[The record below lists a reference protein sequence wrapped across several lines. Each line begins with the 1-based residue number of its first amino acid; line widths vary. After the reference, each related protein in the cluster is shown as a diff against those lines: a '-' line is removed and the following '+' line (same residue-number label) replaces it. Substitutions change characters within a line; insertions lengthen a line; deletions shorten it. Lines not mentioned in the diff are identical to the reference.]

1 MLKLALPGLCMIE
14 AEYLAFEILIL
25 ASSYLSTDHLA
36 AQTVMA
42 SLSNIFWQLPF
53 PTSIVATTRI
63 AEHIGAGRPQA
74 AKKSAATTTVVM
86 LAIGTLNGLILTLP
100 QTRHYVLPLFSGDE
114 HVLSLVENAL
124 PFLAAMQIVDAAG
137 ANGNG
142 ILRGIGRQSV
152 GGIISL
158 GFFYTFALPFSFWTA
173 FKLGWG
179 LRGLWSGVTI
189 ALAMIVVTES
199 LYLTKVDWQLCV
211 TDAEKRNQG
220 SEDEDLDS
228 ERFEDA

>member
-1 MLKLALPGLCMIE
+1 
-14 AEYLAFEILIL
+14 
-25 ASSYLSTDHLA
+25 
-36 AQTVMA
+36 
-42 SLSNIFWQLPF
+42 
-53 PTSIVATTRI
+53 
-63 AEHIGAGRPQA
+63 
-74 AKKSAATTTVVM
+74 
-86 LAIGTLNGLILTLP
+86 
-100 QTRHYVLPLFSGDE
+100 
-114 HVLSLVENAL
+114 
-124 PFLAAMQIVDAAG
+124 MQIVDAAG

-158 GFFYTFALPFSFWTA
+158 GYFYMFALPFSFWTA

-211 TDAEKRNQG
+211 ADAEKRNQG
-220 SEDEDLDS
+220 TEDEDE
-228 ERFEDA
+228 ERFQDA